1 MDPELLR
8 TLLAFAEGGS
18 LARAA
23 MAVNRSPSAVTAQM
37 QRLEALIGERI
48 LAPAG
53 RGRVLTP
60 VGEELAAHAR
70 RILDAHRDAW
80 LSLKGARADGR
91 ISLGSTQDFADT
103 MLPGLLRRFARSHPR
118 IRLDLRIGR
127 SRELAAAFDQGQV
140 DILLAMHQ
148 AATGD
153 ELLVLREQMLW
164 LCSDRG
170 LAAEEEEVPLAVLD
184 PPCGFRAAA
193 ISALEGAGR
202 RFRIAATSP
211 SLSGLRAA
219 VLSGIA
225 VTTRTERF
233 LDAGVERAPEHLALP
248 ALPPAEFSLR
258 LRVRAE
264 KPAAD
269 LATLLADELP
279 RSGARSGMRPENRAH
294 LSSSRSG
301 SR

>member
-1 MDPELLR
+1 MNPIDPELLR
-8 TLLAFAEGGS
+8 TFLAFAEGGS

-23 MAVNRSPSAVTAQM
+23 TAVNRSPSAVTAQM
-37 QRLEALIGERI
+37 QRLETLIGERL

-80 LSLKGARADGR
+80 LSLRGARADGR

-127 SRELAAAFDQGQV
+127 SKELTAAFDQNQI
-140 DILLAMHQ
+140 DILLAMRQ
-148 AATGD
+148 AAADD

-164 LCSDRG
+164 LGSDRG
-170 LAAEEEEVPLAVLD
+170 LATEEEELPLAVLD

-193 ISALEGAGR
+193 ISSLERTGR

-219 VLSGIA
+219 VLSSIA
-225 VTTRTERF
+225 VTTRTGRF
-233 LDAGVERAPEHLALP
+233 LGTGIERAPAHLGLP
-248 ALPPAEFSLR
+248 SLPPAEFSLR
-258 LRVRAE
+258 LHARAD

-269 LATLLADELP
+269 LAALLADELP
-279 RSGARSGMRPENRAH
+279 R
-294 LSSSRSG
+294 
-301 SR
+301 